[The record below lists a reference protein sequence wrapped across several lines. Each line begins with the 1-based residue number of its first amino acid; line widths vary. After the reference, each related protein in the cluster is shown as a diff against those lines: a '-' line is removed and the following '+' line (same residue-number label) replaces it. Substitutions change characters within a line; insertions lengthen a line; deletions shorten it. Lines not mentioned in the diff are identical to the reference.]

1 MENNEEIKH
10 FIKLF
15 FNFAKEKLNISSCP
29 RVILVYDD
37 QNAKDFFGKT
47 GSYDPKTQTIHVYVK
62 DRHPKD
68 ITRSFAHELFHH
80 KQNLDG
86 KMDNNAQYEDRRTLF
101 SKR

>member
-1 MENNEEIKH
+1 MENNKEIKH

-47 GSYDPKTQTIHVYVK
+47 GSYDPKTRTIHTNSSLQQK
-62 DRHPKD
+62 D
-68 ITRSFAHELFHH
+68 TRNDSPR
-80 KQNLDG
+80 D
-86 KMDNNAQYEDRRTLF
+86 
-101 SKR
+101 